1 MNEISI
7 SQEALD
13 RLMSMIPNAQ
23 EETLE
28 NLYVQCADE
37 FKAIC
42 NRSVIPS
49 RAETILEQM
58 TVYRYNQLSA
68 EGLASASYSS
78 MSESY
83 MSDYPERLKRAMYQF
98 RRLNM
103 R

>member
-13 RLMSMIPNAQ
+13 RLVSMIPNAQ

-37 FKAIC
+37 FMAIC
-42 NRSVIPS
+42 NRSDVPS
-49 RAETILEQM
+49 RAETVLEQM
-58 TVYRYNQLSA
+58 TIYRYNQLNA
-68 EGLASASYSS
+68 EGLASASFSG

-83 MSDYPERLKRAMYQF
+83 MSDYPERLKRAMYRF
-98 RRLNM
+98 RKLNM